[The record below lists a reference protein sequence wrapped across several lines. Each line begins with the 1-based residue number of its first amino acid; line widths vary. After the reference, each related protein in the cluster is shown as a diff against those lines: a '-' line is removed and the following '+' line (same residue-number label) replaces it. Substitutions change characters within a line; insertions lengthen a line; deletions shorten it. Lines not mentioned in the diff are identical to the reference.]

1 MWPGGSL
8 AVGETVIMLHRAPP
22 LYPLLKHLLKGRGGV
37 QQNDSLADGYQE
49 GHVRERDV
57 GFPTIL

>member
-1 MWPGGSL
+1 
-8 AVGETVIMLHRAPP
+8 MLHRAPP